1 MVDHTV
7 HHCYDIDT
15 RSTYRSQLDV
25 CGGEVHTLAHHALDL
40 YGLPIGRMQSTVY
53 ERYTTILLL
62 LTCRGRHT
70 VYLVVVLVVMV
81 LRGNHQL
88 LANY

>member
-1 MVDHTV
+1 MSR
-7 HHCYDIDT
+7 DT

-25 CGGEVHTLAHHALDL
+25 WCGEVHTLSHHAVDL
-40 YGLPIGRMQSTVY
+40 YGLPIGRMQNTVY
-53 ERYTTILLL
+53 GRYTTILLR

-70 VYLVVVLVVMV
+70 VYLAVVLVVLV
-81 LRGNHQL
+81 LWGNHQL